1 MKVEHIF
8 GCAEVN
14 TEIELEKVMKITND
28 KNMNEFWISNE
39 MDYPCLCVSVNGE
52 YAHVHYFNEE
62 GDPGY
67 QAIGNLRIGNEMMVF
82 MTNTNEEIYIEK
94 EYILRRED
102 AVKVV
107 LEFFNT
113 QDLPKCVEWE
123 EL

>member
-1 MKVEHIF
+1 
-8 GCAEVN
+8 
-14 TEIELEKVMKITND
+14 
-28 KNMNEFWISNE
+28 
-39 MDYPCLCVSVNGE
+39 
-52 YAHVHYFNEE
+52 
-62 GDPGY
+62 
-67 QAIGNLRIGNEMMVF
+67 MMVF